1 MPEPDLLLDGGSPAG
16 VDPAGDGALP
26 VEERQSFTQLY
37 ERLRHAVLS
46 GELVPGSIVSQVQ
59 LARRYNVSRAP
70 LREALRMLQT
80 EGLVEAQPG
89 RRNSIA
95 VVSPRDLEQLY
106 ALRITVEALAIR
118 LTVRQMTDDDID
130 ELRRLLEEMDELATT
145 QDFDR
150 WEVPHQT
157 FHRVLVA
164 KSGERLVSTV
174 QELSDHAAR
183 YRRIFLEQPRAWT
196 AVASEHAAIVDACE
210 ARDAPLAAGRLAAHF
225 ATTALTVCAGLAPEY
240 EPAGVREA
248 LRLVR
253 EGSQAT

>member
-1 MPEPDLLLDGGSPAG
+1 MPEPDRLLEGGSAAG
-16 VDPAGDGALP
+16 VERADDGELP
-26 VEERQSFTQLY
+26 IEERQSFSQLY

-46 GELVPGSIVSQVQ
+46 GALVPGSIVSQVQ
-59 LARRYNVSRAP
+59 LARRYDVSRAP

-89 RRNSIA
+89 RRNRIA
-95 VVSPRDLEQLY
+95 VVSAPDLEQLY

-118 LTVRQMTDDDID
+118 LTVKQMTEDDID
-130 ELRRLLEEMDELATT
+130 ELRRLLGEMDELATT

-157 FHRVLVA
+157 FHRALVA
-164 KSGERLVSTV
+164 KSGERLVSTIG
-174 QELSDHAAR
+174 ELSDHAAR
-183 YRRIFLEQPRAWT
+183 YRRIFLEQPRAWAA
-196 AVASEHAAIVDACE
+196 AVSEHVAIVDACE
-210 ARDAPLAAGRLAAHF
+210 ARDAPLAASRLAAHF
-225 ATTALTVCAGLAPEY
+225 ATTALTVCASLAPEY
-240 EPAGVREA
+240 EPAAVRES

>member
-1 MPEPDLLLDGGSPAG
+1 MAEPDRLLDAAPPA
-16 VDPAGDGALP
+16 DGALP
-26 VEERQSFTQLY
+26 VQERQSFTQLY

-89 RRNSIA
+89 RRNRIA
-95 VVSPRDLEQLY
+95 VVSAPDLEQLY
-106 ALRITVEALAIR
+106 ALRIAIEALAIR
-118 LTVRQMTDDDID
+118 LTVKQMTDDDIG
-130 ELRRLLEEMDELATT
+130 ELRRLLEEMEELATT

-164 KSGERLVSTV
+164 KSGERLVSTI

-183 YRRIFLEQPRAWT
+183 YRRIFLEQPRGWA
-196 AVASEHAAIVDACE
+196 AAASEHVAIVDACQ
-210 ARDAPLAAGRLAAHF
+210 ARDAELAATRLAAHY
-225 ATTALTVCAGLAPEY
+225 ATTALTVCASLAPEY
-240 EPAGVREA
+240 EPAGVRES

-253 EGSQAT
+253 EGSHAT